1 MDINLLWDV
10 FMFDRRAGRVS
21 RLSTDPRGE
30 WMEASGG
37 PAVDASGGV
46 VAFSS
51 RHPMNA
57 SDRQND
63 FDLFVLDS
71 GSPVYYPGP

>member
-1 MDINLLWDV
+1 MFLL
-10 FMFDRRAGRVS
+10 DRRMGRVT
-21 RLSTDPRGE
+21 RLSADPGSE

-57 SDRQND
+57 LDQRND
-63 FDLFVLDS
+63 FDLFVLDLA
-71 GSPVYYPGP
+71 SPVYHPGR